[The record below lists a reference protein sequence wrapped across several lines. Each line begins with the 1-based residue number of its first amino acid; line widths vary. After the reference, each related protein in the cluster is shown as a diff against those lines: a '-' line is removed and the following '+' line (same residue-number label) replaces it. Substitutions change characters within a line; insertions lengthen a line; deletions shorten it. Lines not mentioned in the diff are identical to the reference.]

1 MDRSSCRVGM
11 LSLEEMDLEK
21 VVVLQPCSWKLLWL
35 YLVDKKKSNG
45 KNLGNELSYR
55 ESNKVMFIWDMVS
68 SSTYFRGGGGSG
80 ARRRAGVMALSSTIA
95 GPYEC

>member
-80 ARRRAGVMALSSTIA
+80 ARRRAGVMALSSTNA